1 MSCLGVERLGGLGM
15 TLVLRPGDLYIL
27 IYSSFSRAVLGGIC
41 VTWSA
46 VGQPERCG
54 TAGWLHSTGLG
65 TQGPAE
71 P

>member
-15 TLVLRPGDLYIL
+15 TLVLRPGDLYI
-27 IYSSFSRAVLGGIC
+27 LGGIC